1 MVINRMKALVFYFVI
16 RLYGYKF
23 LDLWEII
30 HVYYTFYYHWHID
43 CVWLSLVHLQVNFG
57 TCICIPCNIHV
68 QMYMKVGW
76 ESIYTVTPHIYAN
89 LYKSWISQFLFLF
102 QKQQCLNWCGHCC
115 KSYQGTSICIAVYYN
130 YLMKIWQGYDVE
142 L

>member
-89 LYKSWISQFLFLF
+89 LYKSWISQFFV
-102 QKQQCLNWCGHCC
+102 
-115 KSYQGTSICIAVYYN
+115 SISETAVFKLVWTLLQILPRYIYM
-130 YLMKIWQGYDVE
+130 YCSL